1 MGPQQ
6 TFSSSP
12 GFSVFTDSVS
22 LVGILA
28 AETQKTHHCAQK
40 SLACTTLVQRK
51 CFFAN
56 GNCNKTLIYLCY
68 NAKLPLPLQQY
79 EEPPKLQ
86 AMHIN
91 SPESPSLLLS
101 GIFTLFAQTT
111 ASFKNITGQQ
121 AGLISFWSDLFQST
135 LLLYILATLQ
145 PLRQQSEQ

>member
-40 SLACTTLVQRK
+40 SLGCTTLVQRK

-79 EEPPKLQ
+79 EEPPKL
-86 AMHIN
+86 
-91 SPESPSLLLS
+91 
-101 GIFTLFAQTT
+101 
-111 ASFKNITGQQ
+111 
-121 AGLISFWSDLFQST
+121 
-135 LLLYILATLQ
+135 
-145 PLRQQSEQ
+145 